1 LETLF
6 PDRDFT
12 KLPVSQTLA
21 DAAYVDTLRDSLPL
35 AKFDRRQN
43 HVARERYEKH
53 KARKA
58 ANAKIAANLR
68 EANREL
74 RTNPT
79 TGIPNK
85 RAFFEGELPKY
96 VASIDIDS
104 LKYVNDNMGHA
115 AGDDLLRIAA
125 RVLAK
130 NVDAYHVSGDE
141 IWAKGN
147 DREALEKGLQDAVAE
162 LRSGAYQI
170 VSEDAVFSKPGFSY
184 GVSDTDATKGEQ
196 HEILEQALKR
206 ADLTMLDQKEAR
218 EKTGERAP
226 RGEAP
231 AGFVRLKGEADKTT
245 VPQRPITDNF
255 KDADAATAFLVN
267 AFGPGVT
274 RLVKGGVV
282 TFTQGKDTWPEAAQK
297 AARGDEHA
305 VYLKGRVYI
314 DLNAVTREALPGVL
328 LHEIGEH
335 YHLARMLGT
344 KAYAA
349 LQNQIKNQAKIANS
363 PTSKVWAEVKRNYP
377 HLEEGGEHFTAEV
390 IAKLG
395 ERYPKMPWYR
405 RLLAQIKSFLINLG
419 LGKAFIAGT
428 MTDKDLHALLV
439 TSLKSAAKRDTLNEA
454 RLYDS
459 TRDEDREVRM
469 SRKKSS
475 AAWSPERI
483 DALLRRYAYTM
494 DDQKTKAFAAMVS
507 PDAFLAATTTPEMLR
522 EIEQEAYSLDT
533 QQLADERQP
542 ITLYGDLE
550 NSTFHTDHHEG
561 RHRMVA
567 LRNAG
572 VKEVPVVFDIGRGT
586 KLPKD
591 MTMTFASGQT
601 FDAGNGRGFSITLP
615 VPINYENKGTLAYQ
629 FGKDADV
636 QFSRPDLPDTINID
650 GKDRHTRNSK
660 GQPIH
665 STEEGIRNFYEWFGD
680 SKVVDEQG
688 RPQVLYH
695 GTTADFSKFDLS
707 KAGQKDHGFFGSG
720 IYLTPDSKV
729 AGAYSDY
736 DQDVSGQSTMP
747 VYAKIENPYQWKQGQ
762 RPAKNK
768 DESDAVVR
776 NLKTRGHD
784 GVFAENVHAT
794 EFADRFEVEVFEPS
808 QIKSASGNN
817 GAFSAADEDIRFSRP
832 DTDAPA
838 DDSYYA
844 TQNRKITDLQG
855 NRITVPHVYYRGER
869 AADVSNKSVSK
880 NPVWDAVL
888 FASSREKDAQ
898 NYAGSIGRISLLYP
912 KPEARI
918 LYEGTKEFVSL
929 NKGNGTAGKNL
940 LQWSAE
946 AVERAKQNGYDA
958 VWFKRQGDVGTAIIN
973 RNAFSGTDQLVN
985 SDSGIRFSRPDIL
998 NVDGVDRPTVNS
1010 DGKPIHTTEEG
1021 IRNFWKWFGDSKVVD
1036 TEGRP
1041 KVVYHGTPNSFD
1053 EFKVGG
1059 DDPKKSG
1066 YAMWL
1071 GTDPNSLQAAHNIYK
1086 NFKIGAWKEGAN
1098 IVPAYVKMSRP
1109 LVLDADTTAW
1119 ARSVWGAEFPQI
1131 ITKEVADD
1139 IRSEYDGVLYYS
1151 FNDIPET
1158 GAVARKALWGK
1169 DKLSEVVAFTP
1180 NQIKSATGNT
1190 GAFSP
1195 DDADIRF
1202 SRPDTEAPASEPK
1215 EPSTWD
1221 KTKTKLAN
1229 MGDAAFSE
1237 RLAFLSAIQVADIA
1251 EKIIPYAKS
1260 YIVGMRNRRREI
1272 DTWLRKADQTV
1283 SKWRGLSYAERTA
1296 LNKTVH
1302 GSTLADMDVSQDWTG
1317 IKETEVPSYMNPMDG
1332 QRYTKK
1338 YYAYTQAVLS
1348 TNAAGQLE
1356 DLAGRQALKVT
1367 KNGAEFST
1375 SEQAAIFLDKLRAVE
1390 QTGGLPTNVARK
1402 EKFDALRRDYAALPD
1417 KAKEVYRDTNAIH
1430 GELFEAKMAALE
1442 ERIQDAIIDK
1452 AKASELI
1459 QSMRAQFES
1468 GSLNWYYAPLSR
1480 FGKYWFYGVD
1490 KEGQNWFRA
1499 FESERG
1505 RNQAIKEFKQL
1516 NGATSIVGQGSK
1528 VKELLNLR
1536 TEGTSDAFIL
1546 SVKQLL
1552 EDKLPKELSEDMAD
1566 DIYQMYLSTLP
1577 DVSMRHN
1584 AQHRKGTLGF
1594 EEDALRSFGFA
1605 VHHGASQVANMT
1617 HGREMQKVLS
1627 EMEEAIHIT
1636 EFPSRRA
1643 DMERDIKAI
1652 EDLEENWEEW
1662 SVPGVVEDFVNDA
1675 ETDTEI
1681 KYAAAIQKQ
1690 FERVKDDEEPMDGLM
1705 YAREKKEHVLEIASQ
1720 LNVANVDKATDIL
1733 TELKANFVA
1742 MTMTNSTAMDQIAG
1756 FARQV
1761 GFTWMLGFGLSS
1773 GVMNMAQTPVVA
1785 IPIVMGKHGIV
1796 PTTKAFNAAY
1806 ADFAKAVSIMFRKD
1820 ANGNP
1825 TGIDADGNAS
1835 MTQVY
1840 RDKIAA
1846 GGLSFEQRARYERL
1860 IQALERFKN
1869 DGTLSRTQT
1878 FDVIGVGQEGETYGG
1893 KMQEWSKKMGW
1904 MFHQAERA
1912 NREITLVAA
1921 MNLALDQGMHIDDAM
1936 EYAKKVVDDA
1946 HGEYSPE
1953 NAPRIFRGWLP
1964 SIALQFKKYPQMML
1978 YLWGKTASDWLS
1990 GWKKLPPGPERDAA
2004 QQKSKEAFG
2013 TLGALFLAQVSVAGV
2028 FGLPMMGSLSLVL
2041 NALANAA
2048 GDDDE
2053 PEWDWH
2059 QELRVGA
2066 TSLFGE
2072 TAATALTTGL
2082 FNALTPANVGSRM
2095 SLAEPVFRPPLQEL
2109 EGQDA
2114 ATHYLAEMWGPFG
2127 GIWQR
2132 LFQSQKLMSDGHY
2145 MRAAEY
2151 AFPKAVGDVIKS
2163 IRLFKEDAQT
2173 INGEPLKDMSVME
2186 NLLQAGG
2193 FGSSELEKLYAERG
2207 YVKSAEAQLQ
2217 ERRKTIQHS
2226 AARAKLEGTEYP
2238 MADVVAWNEKHPNW
2252 RITADTVKQAMDRI
2266 KENRTAKGERGY
2278 TVNPKLDYLIEEN
2291 SLRSDINED

>member
-1 LETLF
+1 MARNCAYTCTDSNGDPITLIGPSALKTFLVEEGLETLF
-6 PDRDFT
+6 PERDFT
-12 KLPVSQTLA
+12 KLPVPRAVAQ
-21 DAAYVDTLRDSLPL
+21 
-35 AKFDRRQN
+35 FDRRQN
-43 HVARERYEKH
+43 NVARLRYEKH
-53 KARKA
+53 KTRKA
-58 ANAKIAANLR
+58 NNAKIASNLR

-85 RAFFEGELPKY
+85 RAFFEGDLPQF

-125 RVLAK
+125 RVLAH

-147 DREALEKGLQDAVAE
+147 DREALEKGLQAAVAE

-170 VSEDAVFSKPGFSY
+170 VSDTATFNKPGFSY
-184 GVSDTDATKGEQ
+184 GVSATDPGKGTQ
-196 HEILEQALKR
+196 HDVLEHALKR
-206 ADLTMLDQKEAR
+206 ADLTMLEQKDAR

-231 AGFVRLKGEADKTT
+231 EGFVRTKAHTAHTK

-255 KDADAATAFLVN
+255 ETAETATAFLVSK
-267 AFGPGVT
+267 FGPGVN
-274 RLVKGGVV
+274 RLVSSGVV
-282 TFTQGKDTWPEAAQK
+282 YFTQGKDAWPADAQE
-297 AARGDEHA
+297 AARGDEQA
-305 VYLKGRVYI
+305 VYIKGRVYI
-314 DLNAVTREALPGVL
+314 DLYATTREQLPGVL

-335 YHLARMLGT
+335 FNLARMLGP

-349 LQNQIKNQAKIANS
+349 LQNQIKNQAKVANS
-363 PTSKVWAEVKRNYP
+363 PAAKIWAEVKRNYK
-377 HLEEGGEHFTAEV
+377 HLGEGSEEFTAEV

-395 ERYPKMPWYR
+395 ERNPKLPWYR

-428 MTDKDLHALLV
+428 MTDKDLHDLLV
-439 TSLKSAAKRDTLNEA
+439 TSIRSAAKRDTLNEA

-469 SRKKSS
+469 SR
-475 AAWSPERI
+475 
-483 DALLRRYAYTM
+483 
-494 DDQKTKAFAAMVS
+494 
-507 PDAFLAATTTPEMLR
+507 
-522 EIEQEAYSLDT
+522 
-533 QQLADERQP
+533 
-542 ITLYGDLE
+542 
-550 NSTFHTDHHEG
+550 
-561 RHRMVA
+561 
-567 LRNAG
+567 
-572 VKEVPVVFDIGRGT
+572 
-586 KLPKD
+586 
-591 MTMTFASGQT
+591 
-601 FDAGNGRGFSITLP
+601 
-615 VPINYENKGTLAYQ
+615 
-629 FGKDADV
+629 
-636 QFSRPDLPDTINID
+636 PDLPDTITID
-650 GKDRHTRNSK
+650 GKERATRNSK
-660 GQPIH
+660 GQ
-665 STEEGIRNFYEWFGD
+665 
-680 SKVVDEQG
+680 
-688 RPQVLYH
+688 
-695 GTTADFSKFDLS
+695 
-707 KAGQKDHGFFGSG
+707 
-720 IYLTPDSKV
+720 
-729 AGAYSDY
+729 
-736 DQDVSGQSTMP
+736 
-747 VYAKIENPYQWKQGQ
+747 
-762 RPAKNK
+762 
-768 DESDAVVR
+768 
-776 NLKTRGHD
+776 
-784 GVFAENVHAT
+784 
-794 EFADRFEVEVFEPS
+794 
-808 QIKSASGNN
+808 
-817 GAFSAADEDIRFSRP
+817 
-832 DTDAPA
+832 
-838 DDSYYA
+838 
-844 TQNRKITDLQG
+844 
-855 NRITVPHVYYRGER
+855 
-869 AADVSNKSVSK
+869 
-880 NPVWDAVL
+880 
-888 FASSREKDAQ
+888 
-898 NYAGSIGRISLLYP
+898 
-912 KPEARI
+912 
-918 LYEGTKEFVSL
+918 
-929 NKGNGTAGKNL
+929 
-940 LQWSAE
+940 
-946 AVERAKQNGYDA
+946 
-958 VWFKRQGDVGTAIIN
+958 
-973 RNAFSGTDQLVN
+973 
-985 SDSGIRFSRPDIL
+985 
-998 NVDGVDRPTVNS
+998 
-1010 DGKPIHTTEEG
+1010 PIHTTEEG
-1021 IRNFWKWFGDSKVVD
+1021 IRNFYKWFGDSKVVD
-1036 TEGRP
+1036 AQGRP
-1041 KVVYHGTPNSFD
+1041 LIVYHGTDKDFSQFD
-1053 EFKVGG
+1053 LRRHGEKDHGFFGVGHYFT
-1059 DDPKKSG
+1059 P
-1066 YAMWL
+1066 
-1071 GTDPNSLQAAHNIYK
+1071 H
-1086 NFKIGAWKEGAN
+1086 
-1098 IVPAYVKMSRP
+1098 
-1109 LVLDADTTAW
+1109 ADTAS
-1119 ARSVWGAEFPQI
+1119 AY
-1131 ITKEVADD
+1131 ADYNEPD
-1139 IRSEYDGVLYYS
+1139 DGQNLIPVYLSIQKPFQWEQNKIAAKNKGQAQDVTDELAALGHDGVFAENQY
-1151 FNDIPET
+1151 FKGDN
-1158 GAVARKALWGK
+1158 A
-1169 DKLSEVVAFTP
+1169 DKYEIVAFNA

-1296 LNKTVH
+1296 LNKTIH
-1302 GSTLADMDVSQDWTG
+1302 GSTLADMDVSLAWTD
-1317 IKETEVPSYMNPMDG
+1317 IKESEGPSYMNPMDG
-1332 QRYTKK
+1332 QRYAKK

-1348 TNAAGQLE
+1348 TNAAGQLK
-1356 DLAGRQALKVT
+1356 DLAGPYALKVT

-1375 SEQAAIFLDKLRAVE
+1375 SEQAALFLDKLRAVE

-1402 EKFDALRRDYAALPD
+1402 EKFDALRRQFAALPD

-1442 ERIQDAIIDK
+1442 ERIHDAIIDK

-1480 FGKYWFYGVD
+1480 FGKHWFYGVD
-1490 KEGQNWFRA
+1490 QDGQNWFRS

-1505 RNQAIKEFKQL
+1505 REQAEKEFKRL
-1516 NGATSIVGQGSK
+1516 NGETSIVGHGSN
-1528 VKELLNLR
+1528 VKDLLNMR

-1552 EDKLPKELSEDMAD
+1552 EDKLPKEVSDDMAD

-1617 HGREMQKVLS
+1617 HGRQMQKVLS
-1627 EMEEAIHIT
+1627 EMEEAIHIS
-1636 EFPSRRA
+1636 EFPSRKA
-1643 DMERDIKAI
+1643 AMERDIKAI

-1662 SVPGVVEDFVNDA
+1662 SVPGAVEDFVNAAESDEQIAYADA
-1675 ETDTEI
+1675 L
-1681 KYAAAIQKQ
+1681 QKQ
-1690 FERVKDDEEPMDGLM
+1690 YDRVKDDEEPMDGLM
-1705 YAREKKEHVLEIASQ
+1705 YAREKKEHTLDIASQ
-1720 LNVANVDKATDIL
+1720 LRPANLRKAVDVL
-1733 TELKANFVA
+1733 NELRANYVA

-1773 GVMNMAQTPVVA
+1773 GIMNMAQTPVVA

-1806 ADFAKAVSIMFRKD
+1806 ADFAKAVAIMFRKD

-1825 TGIDADGNAS
+1825 TGVDADGNAS
-1835 MTQVY
+1835 LSQVY
-1840 RDKIAA
+1840 MDKIAA
-1846 GGLSFEQRARYERL
+1846 GGLSFDERGRLERL
-1860 IQALERFKN
+1860 IRALDRFKN

-1921 MNLALDQGMHIDDAM
+1921 MNLALDQDMHIDDAM

-1978 YLWGKTASDWLS
+1978 YLWGKTASDALS
-1990 GWKKLPPGPERDAA
+1990 KWKDLPAGPERDAA

-2028 FGLPMMGSLSLVL
+2028 FGLPMMGSLGLLL
-2041 NALANAA
+2041 NALANAV

-2053 PEWDWH
+2053 PEWNWQ

-2072 TAATALTTGL
+2072 TAATAMTTGL

-2095 SLAEPVFRPPLQEL
+2095 SLAEPIFRAPLQEL

-2114 ATHYLAEMWGPFG
+2114 ATHYLSEMWGPFG
-2127 GIWQR
+2127 GIIQR
-2132 LFQSQKLMSDGHY
+2132 LFQSQKLMADGHY

-2151 AFPKAVGDVIKS
+2151 ATPKFVGDAIKS
-2163 IRLFKEDAQT
+2163 FRFAKEGAQT
-2173 INGEPLKDMSVME
+2173 INGEPMKDMSAME
-2186 NLLQAGG
+2186 ELLQLAG
-2193 FGSSELEKLYAERG
+2193 FGSSELEKLYSERG

-2217 ERRKTIQHS
+2217 ERRKTLQNS

-2238 MADVVAWNEKHPNW
+2238 MADIVAWNDKHPNW
-2252 RITADTVKQAMDRI
+2252 RITADTVKQSMDRI
-2266 KENRTAKGERGY
+2266 KENRAAKGERGY
-2278 TVNPKLDYLIEEN
+2278 TVNPKLDYLIDEN
-2291 SLRSDINED
+2291 SLRDDIDED

>member
-1 LETLF
+1 MARNCAYTCTDSNGNPITLVGPSALKTFLVQEGLETLF

-12 KLPVSQTLA
+12 KLPVPRALA
-21 DAAYVDTLRDSLPL
+21 DAGKADMLRDSRSISQ
-35 AKFDRRQN
+35 FDRRQN
-43 HVARERYEKH
+43 HEARVRYDLH

-58 ANAKIAANLR
+58 ANARLATELR
-68 EANREL
+68 YAKREL

-85 RAFFEGELPKY
+85 RAFFEGELPQF

-104 LKYVNDNMGHA
+104 LKYVNDNMGHS

-147 DREALEKGLQDAVAE
+147 DREALEKGLKDAVAE

-170 VSEDAVFSKPGFSY
+170 VSDDAVFSKPGFSY
-184 GVSDTDATKGEQ
+184 GVAATDPNRGTQQEA
-196 HEILEQALKR
+196 LEYALKR

-218 EKTGERAP
+218 EKTGDRAP

-231 AGFVRLKGEADKTT
+231 DGFVRTRAANEKTT
-245 VPQRPITDNF
+245 VPQRPLVDNLE
-255 KDADAATAFLVN
+255 DAKAATTFL
-267 AFGPGVT
+267 AGIFGPGVN
-274 RLVKGGVV
+274 RLVNGGVV
-282 TFTQGKDTWPEAAQK
+282 TFTKGKETWPETAK
-297 AARGDEHA
+297 ASLRGDEEA
-305 VYLKGRVYI
+305 VYFKGRAYI
-314 DLNAVTREALPGVL
+314 DLNAITRERLPGVL

-335 YHLARMLGT
+335 FNLSRMLGA
-344 KAYAA
+344 KAYTA
-349 LQNQIKNQAKIANS
+349 LQNQIRNQANVANS
-363 PTSKVWAEVKRNYP
+363 PAAKVWAEVKRNYP
-377 HLEEGGEHFTAEV
+377 HLGEGSEEFTAEV

-395 ERYPKMPWYR
+395 ERNPKLPWYR

-439 TSLKSAAKRDTLNEA
+439 TSLKSAAKRDRMNEA
-454 RLYDS
+454 RLFDS

-469 SRKKSS
+469 
-475 AAWSPERI
+475 
-483 DALLRRYAYTM
+483 
-494 DDQKTKAFAAMVS
+494 
-507 PDAFLAATTTPEMLR
+507 
-522 EIEQEAYSLDT
+522 
-533 QQLADERQP
+533 
-542 ITLYGDLE
+542 
-550 NSTFHTDHHEG
+550 
-561 RHRMVA
+561 
-567 LRNAG
+567 
-572 VKEVPVVFDIGRGT
+572 
-586 KLPKD
+586 
-591 MTMTFASGQT
+591 
-601 FDAGNGRGFSITLP
+601 
-615 VPINYENKGTLAYQ
+615 
-629 FGKDADV
+629 
-636 QFSRPDLPDTINID
+636 SRPDLPDTINID
-650 GKDRHTRNSK
+650 GKDRPTRNSN

-665 STEEGIRNFYEWFGD
+665 PTEEGIRNFYEWFKD
-680 SKVVDEQG
+680 SKVVDAEG
-688 RPQVLYH
+688 RPLIVYH
-695 GTTADFSKFDLS
+695 GTDKDFSKFDLRRH
-707 KAGQKDHGFFGSG
+707 GEKDHGFFGVG
-720 IYLTPDSKV
+720 HYFTPHADTAS
-729 AGAYSDY
+729 AYADY
-736 DQDVSGQSTMP
+736 NEPDDGQNLIP
-747 VYAKIENPYQWKQGQ
+747 VYLSIQKPFQWEQNKIA
-762 RPAKNK
+762 AKNK
-768 DESDAVVR
+768 GQAQDVTDELAA
-776 NLKTRGHD
+776 LGHD
-784 GVFAENVHAT
+784 GVFAENQY
-794 EFADRFEVEVFEPS
+794 FKGDNADM
-808 QIKSASGNN
+808 
-817 GAFSAADEDIRFSRP
+817 
-832 DTDAPA
+832 
-838 DDSYYA
+838 
-844 TQNRKITDLQG
+844 
-855 NRITVPHVYYRGER
+855 
-869 AADVSNKSVSK
+869 
-880 NPVWDAVL
+880 
-888 FASSREKDAQ
+888 
-898 NYAGSIGRISLLYP
+898 
-912 KPEARI
+912 
-918 LYEGTKEFVSL
+918 YE
-929 NKGNGTAGKNL
+929 
-940 LQWSAE
+940 
-946 AVERAKQNGYDA
+946 
-958 VWFKRQGDVGTAIIN
+958 I
-973 RNAFSGTDQLVN
+973 
-985 SDSGIRFSRPDIL
+985 
-998 NVDGVDRPTVNS
+998 
-1010 DGKPIHTTEEG
+1010 
-1021 IRNFWKWFGDSKVVD
+1021 
-1036 TEGRP
+1036 
-1041 KVVYHGTPNSFD
+1041 
-1053 EFKVGG
+1053 
-1059 DDPKKSG
+1059 
-1066 YAMWL
+1066 
-1071 GTDPNSLQAAHNIYK
+1071 
-1086 NFKIGAWKEGAN
+1086 
-1098 IVPAYVKMSRP
+1098 
-1109 LVLDADTTAW
+1109 
-1119 ARSVWGAEFPQI
+1119 
-1131 ITKEVADD
+1131 
-1139 IRSEYDGVLYYS
+1139 
-1151 FNDIPET
+1151 
-1158 GAVARKALWGK
+1158 
-1169 DKLSEVVAFTP
+1169 VAFNA

-1251 EKIIPYAKS
+1251 EKIIPYAKN

-1272 DTWLRKADQTV
+1272 DTWLRKADQIV
-1283 SKWRGLSYAERTA
+1283 SKWRSLLYPERTA
-1296 LNKTVH
+1296 LNKVIH

-1317 IKETEVPSYMNPMDG
+1317 VKETEVPSYMNFADG
-1332 QRYTKK
+1332 ERYTKK

-1348 TNAAGQLE
+1348 TNAAGQLK
-1356 DLAGRQALKVT
+1356 DLAGRQALNVT

-1375 SEQAAIFLDKLRAVE
+1375 SEQAALFLDKLRAVE

-1402 EKFDALRRDYAALPD
+1402 EKFDALRRDYEALPD

-1442 ERIQDAIIDK
+1442 ERIHDAIIDK

-1480 FGKYWFYGVD
+1480 FGKHWFYGVD
-1490 KEGQNWFRA
+1490 REGQNWFRS

-1505 RNQAIKEFKQL
+1505 RNQAEKEFKAL
-1516 NGATSIVGQGSK
+1516 HGETSIVGHGSN
-1528 VKELLNLR
+1528 VKDLLNMR

-1552 EDKLPKELSEDMAD
+1552 EDKLPKELSDDMAD

-1617 HGREMQKVLS
+1617 HGRQMQKVLS

-1643 DMERDIKAI
+1643 DMERDIEAI
-1652 EDLEENWEEW
+1652 KDLEDNWEKWEGDTALHANIKDAKKALNAALRAGDPVAIDAAEEALNIAQKIRRIYNNVITNVNDDFGVGFALNDLTERTRRTLAQRNHLP
-1662 SVPGVVEDFVNDA
+1662 SGVVKDA
-1675 ETDTEI
+1675 LETKRAVAELRKNWDKYDQESPITKAKQAAEAKLQKATAQKDAAGIATAKSEI
-1681 KYAAAIQKQ
+1681 AYLDAVKAQYD
-1690 FERVKDDEEPMDGLM
+1690 RVKNDEEPMDGLM
-1705 YAREKKEHVLEIASQ
+1705 YAREKREHTLEIAGQ
-1720 LNVANVDKATDIL
+1720 LNHDNLRKAVDVLNELRANY
-1733 TELKANFVA
+1733 VA
-1742 MTMTNSTAMDQIAG
+1742 MTMTNSTAMDQLAG

-1806 ADFAKAVSIMFRKD
+1806 ADFAKAVAIMFRKD
-1820 ANGNP
+1820 ANGKP

-1846 GGLSFEQRARYERL
+1846 GGLSFDQRARYERL

-1921 MNLALDQGMHIDDAM
+1921 MNLALDKGMHIDDAM

-1978 YLWGKTASDWLS
+1978 YLWGKTASDALS
-1990 GWKKLPPGPERDAA
+1990 KWKELPPGPERDAA

-2028 FGLPMMGSLSLVL
+2028 FGLPMMGSLGLLL
-2041 NALANAA
+2041 NALANAV

-2053 PEWDWH
+2053 PDWDWQ

-2072 TAATALTTGL
+2072 TAATALTTGF

-2095 SLAEPVFRPPLQEL
+2095 SLAEPIFRPPLQEL

-2127 GIWQR
+2127 GIIQR
-2132 LFQSQKLMSDGHY
+2132 LFQSQKLMADGHY

-2151 AFPKAVGDVIKS
+2151 ATPKFVGDAIKS
-2163 IRLFKEDAQT
+2163 FRFAKEGAQT
-2173 INGEPLKDMSVME
+2173 INGEPMKDMSAME
-2186 NLLQAGG
+2186 ELLQLAG

-2217 ERRKTIQHS
+2217 ERRKTLQHS

-2252 RITADTVKQAMDRI
+2252 RITAETVKQAMDRI
-2266 KENRTAKGERGY
+2266 KENRAAKGERGY

-2291 SLRSDINED
+2291 TLRDDVDDE